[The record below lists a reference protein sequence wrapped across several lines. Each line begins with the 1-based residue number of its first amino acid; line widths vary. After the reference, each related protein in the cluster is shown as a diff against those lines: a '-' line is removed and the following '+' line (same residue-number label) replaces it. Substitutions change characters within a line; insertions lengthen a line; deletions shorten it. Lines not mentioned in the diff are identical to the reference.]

1 MVKRLKRRGPV
12 LPKPVDPEEL
22 EAALARMK
30 SVASEE
36 DFAAIRAVV
45 DAGPEAR
52 AKLLDMQA
60 EEAHLR
66 KLLKKRGI
74 KAP

>member
-1 MVKRLKRRGPV
+1 MVKRLKRRGLA

-30 SVASEE
+30 GVASEE

-45 DAGPEAR
+45 DAVPVAR
-52 AKLLDMQA
+52 AKLLEMHA
-60 EEAHLR
+60 EEEQLR
-66 KLLKKRGI
+66 KRLKKRGI